1 MAKRDSYPNQIKSEL
16 AQVPEFVTDTITQL
30 DTLKELAKLGRPKT
44 AAELQ
49 ERLDNY
55 FNYCKDN
62 SLKPGIES
70 MALACDID
78 RRTFWTWCQGARGE
92 EIKDICIRARQVLTS
107 FIETSMYYGKINPA
121 AAIFSLKNIAQWQD
135 SVTIE
140 TVTQNNNSGTA
151 ADLPIWDEN
160 GNKIIGELPILNE
173 SEE

>member
-1 MAKRDSYPNQIKSEL
+1 MKKDSYPNQIKSEL
-16 AQVPEFVTDTITQL
+16 SQAPEFVTEAITHL
-30 DTLKELAKLGRPKT
+30 DTLKELAKMGKPKT

-55 FNYCKDN
+55 FSYCKEN

-78 RRTFWTWCQGARGE
+78 RRTFWTWCQGVRGE
-92 EIKDICIRARQVLTS
+92 EIKDICVRARQVLTS
-107 FIETSMYYGKINPA
+107 FLETSMYYGKINPA

-140 TVTQNNNSGTA
+140 TTTPKEENATA
-151 ADLPIWDEN
+151 AALPVFSDLKEI
-160 GNKIIGELPILNE
+160 
-173 SEE
+173 EE